1 MPRDII
7 ELRVHKD
14 TTNENWLEKKSH
26 GILHFCKQSMGLVV
40 LIKYSCSIF
49 IGYSQNYRFCR
60 DLGKVLFFFEAV
72 FDFFGAVFDF
82 IVAVFVFLGPKLVEL
97 I

>member
-26 GILHFCKQSMGLVV
+26 GILHFCKHSMGLVV

-49 IGYSQNYRFCR
+49 IGYSQN
-60 DLGKVLFFFEAV
+60 G
-72 FDFFGAVFDF
+72 
-82 IVAVFVFLGPKLVEL
+82 
-97 I
+97 